1 MDTVPADQPRI
12 VDLRFLGRPGVVA
25 AFLLQGDGEAA
36 LIEVGPSSTIDTLL
50 GAIDAAGIPRQAV
63 RHLLV
68 THIHLD
74 HAGAAGLLLQAL
86 PAATLYAHEIGVP
99 HLIDPSKLIASASRI
114 YGALMQPLWGEIV
127 PVPAHRLVA
136 LQDNAIVQAA
146 GHRFQSLY
154 TPGHAQHHLAYR
166 DLETGAI
173 YTGDVGGVRMPP
185 CTYVRPPTPP
195 PDLDLDAW
203 DRSLDRLASFAA
215 PVFYATHFGRC
226 DDTPAHLEDLR
237 TRLRAWERLVL
248 AGMQAGQD
256 HTAITLTLQRSGDD
270 EIARSGGPE
279 LLARYEMASG
289 YSMNV
294 SGYERYLRKRHPD
307 LPVPDSSR

>member
-1 MDTVPADQPRI
+1 MEASLSNQPQI
-12 VDLRFLGRPGVVA
+12 VDLRFLGHPGVVA
-25 AFLLQGDGEAA
+25 AFLLQGNGEAA
-36 LIEVGPSSTIDTLL
+36 LIEVGPSSTLDTLL
-50 GAIDAAGIPRQAV
+50 AAVDAARIPRQSV

-86 PAATLYAHEIGVP
+86 PQATLYAHEIGVP

-127 PVPAHRLVA
+127 PVPVDRVVA
-136 LQDNAIVQAA
+136 LKDNDIVQAA

-166 DLETGAI
+166 DLGTGAI

-203 DRSLDRLASFAA
+203 DRSLDLLASFDA
-215 PVFYATHFGRC
+215 PMFYATHFGRC
-226 DDTPAHLEDLR
+226 DDTHAHLEDLR

-248 AGMQAGQD
+248 SGMQAGRD
-256 HTAITLTLQRSGDD
+256 HTAITLSLQQSGDD
-270 EIARSGGPE
+270 EIARAGGPA
-279 LLARYEMASG
+279 LLERYEMASG

-294 SGYERYLRKRHPD
+294 SGYERYLRKRHPE
-307 LPVPDSSR
+307 LSVPESSR